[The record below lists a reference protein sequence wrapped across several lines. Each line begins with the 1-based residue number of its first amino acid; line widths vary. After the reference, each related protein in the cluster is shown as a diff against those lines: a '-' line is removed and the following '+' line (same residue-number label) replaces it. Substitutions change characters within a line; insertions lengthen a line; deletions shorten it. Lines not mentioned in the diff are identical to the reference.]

1 MTQTPPPSSAPP
13 PPAALPRAARDY
25 DRAAGHASAA
35 VISRYSTSF
44 GAAASL
50 LRGPVRPRVRS
61 IYALVR
67 VADEIVDGAAAAF
80 GLDAEGVRAA
90 LDDYEARTETAI
102 TTGFSTDLVIHA
114 FANAARATGITA
126 ELTAPFFASMR
137 ADLELTAHDE
147 TSFAR
152 YVHGS
157 AEVVGLMCLHVF
169 CTDRADAP
177 VAVPEHLVDGARR
190 LGAAFQKVN
199 FLRDLQADADGR
211 GRAYFP
217 GVDPARL
224 DEAQKHALLADIDA
238 DLAAARAVIDELPAS
253 SRTAV
258 LAAHDLFAEL
268 SARLRTTPADVLAA
282 SRVRVPDA
290 RKAVIVARALATGA
304 AGCAGQISRGRGR

>member
-1 MTQTPPPSSAPP
+1 MRPTGLDQYD
-13 PPAALPRAARDY
+13 AA
-25 DRAAGHASAA
+25 ASAGA
-35 VISRYSTSF
+35 GTVIRRYSTSF
-44 GAAASL
+44 GLASRL
-50 LRGPVRPRVRS
+50 LSRRIRPR
-61 IYALVR
+61 IADLYALVR

-169 CTDRADAP
+169 ATDRSPVP
-177 VAVPEHLVDGARR
+177 VAPSPQLLDGARR

-199 FLRDLQADADGR
+199 FLRDLRADAEGR
-211 GRAYFP
+211 GRSYFP
-217 GVDPARL
+217 GVDPATL
-224 DEAQKHALLADIDA
+224 TEDEKRTLLADIRG
-238 DLAAARAVIDELPAS
+238 DLAAAGAAIEQLPDT

-258 LAAHDLFAEL
+258 RTVHDLFAALADRLERTDAA
-268 SARLRTTPADVLAA
+268 SLRT

-290 RKAVIVARALATGA
+290 QKTAIITRAVLRERRPRRRRSRA
-304 AGCAGQISRGRGR
+304 